1 MLSDKDLERFAR
13 QLILAGFEE
22 EHQAQLQASHV
33 AVLGAGGLGSPLILY
48 LVAAGVGQL
57 TIIDDDSVELS
68 NLNRQVIHPNKAI
81 GVSKTSSA
89 KRTALALNPAIKI
102 TTHEERFSETNAEK
116 LLGEASIIADCS
128 DTAETRYEVSRAAHH
143 LGKIHVF
150 GGASRLEGQV
160 STFASGIDKSS
171 PCFACVFPQG
181 ADTSHVP
188 RCSEVGILGAITG
201 MIGSLMALEV
211 LRQCLL
217 PATPLGEGLQE
228 TLLLFDG
235 RSSELQRITTKPR
248 ADCSICG

>member
-1 MLSDKDLERFAR
+1 MLGDNELERFAR

-68 NLNRQVIHPNKAI
+68 NLNRQVIHPSKAI
-81 GVSKTSSA
+81 GVFKASSA
-89 KRTALALNPAIKI
+89 KKTAQALDSDIKI
-102 TTHEERFSETNAEK
+102 TTHEKRFSNDNAEE
-116 LLGEASIIADCS
+116 LIGEASIIADCS
-128 DTAETRYEVSRAAHH
+128 DTAETRYEVSQAAHR

-150 GGASRLEGQV
+150 GGATRLEGQV
-160 STFASGIDKSS
+160 STFASGVAKSS
-171 PCFACVFPQG
+171 PCFACVFPES
-181 ADTSHVP
+181 ATPSHVP

-201 MIGSLMALEV
+201 IIGSLMALEV

-217 PATPLGEGLQE
+217 PAKPLGEGLE
-228 TLLLFDG
+228 RTLLLFDG
-235 RSSELQRITTKPR
+235 QTSELQRITTKPR